1 MIRSMTG
8 FATRTGAAGGLSWAF
23 DLRGVNGRGF
33 DLRLRLPDGVPGLEA
48 MVREVL
54 GKGIARG
61 SVTLSLRLT
70 RDEGAGE
77 LALDEAQLARVL
89 GALKRIEEAG
99 LERDVGLS
107 APSAAEV
114 LAVRGVIATS
124 AGTDLPDESIVKHL
138 RPEVDALLTD
148 FNAMRDA
155 EGAHLRQVILA
166 QLARIEALT
175 AEAAVA
181 AEARR
186 DETRA
191 AMTAALRRIVE
202 DVSDVS
208 EDRLAQELAMIAV
221 KQDVTEEL
229 DRLAAHVAAA
239 RALLAEAGP
248 VGRKLDF
255 LAQEFNREAN
265 TLCSKAQ
272 NAALTTIGLDLKAA
286 VDQMREQ
293 IQNVE

>member
-1 MIRSMTG
+1 MTRSMTG
-8 FATRTGAAGGLSWAF
+8 FATRTGTAEGLSWAL
-23 DLRGVNGRGF
+23 DLRGVNGRGL

-70 RDEGAGE
+70 RDEGAAD
-77 LALDEAQLARVL
+77 LALDETQLARVL
-89 GALKRIEEAG
+89 RALKRIEEAG
-99 LERDVGLS
+99 LEMDVGLS
-107 APSAAEV
+107 AASAAEV
-114 LAVRGVIATS
+114 MATRGVILAS
-124 AGTDLPDESIVKHL
+124 AGLDVPDESVVKHL
-138 RPEVDALLTD
+138 RGEVEVLLTE

-155 EGAHLRQVILA
+155 EGAHLHEVILA
-166 QLARIEALT
+166 QLTRIEVLVAD
-175 AEAAVA
+175 AAAA
-181 AEARR
+181 AETRR
-186 DETRA
+186 AETRA
-191 AMTAALRRIVE
+191 ALTAALRRVVE
-202 DVSDVS
+202 DVSEVS

-229 DRLAAHVAAA
+229 DRLTAHVAAA
-239 RALLAEAGP
+239 RALLAETGP

-272 NAALTTIGLDLKAA
+272 NAALTAIGLDLKAA